1 MNKSIYTSTCI
12 GLILLLQGCVSMKPD
27 PSTASCY
34 YGDIKYGYIQ
44 GVSGKGVIVRR
55 GNHMKDV
62 KITCNKDTQEIL
74 VK

>member
-1 MNKSIYTSTCI
+1 
-12 GLILLLQGCVSMKPD
+12 MKPD

-62 KITCNKDTQEIL
+62 EITCNKDTQEIL